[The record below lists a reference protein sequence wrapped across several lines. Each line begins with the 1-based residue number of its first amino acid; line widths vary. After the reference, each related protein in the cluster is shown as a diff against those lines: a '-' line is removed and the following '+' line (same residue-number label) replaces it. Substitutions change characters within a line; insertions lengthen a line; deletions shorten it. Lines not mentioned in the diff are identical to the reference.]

1 MRQHAQIFG
10 GNVGVAG
17 NKQTAKFE
25 VTDCR
30 SDMQRRDAPG
40 DHKTNESALNNH
52 DAYK

>member
-1 MRQHAQIFG
+1 MRQHAQVFG
-10 GNVGVAG
+10 GNVSVAG

-30 SDMQRRDAPG
+30 SHMQRRDAPG
-40 DHKTNESALNNH
+40 DHKTNEGALNNH